1 MTCPRRHFWSMSE
14 LEFESRPSALQVTP
28 FPSHHLVSLRGGWQ
42 PSTETPGW
50 KQRVE
55 TALMKGE
62 SEPGRAPRAGSSSA
76 RAPGGAE
83 ERGSQPSQQL
93 ITGFTFSFP
102 SFDVSEALIKGS
114 KLSLQ
119 GRAAPRGWRG
129 SRCCGK
135 RARRPTHGPLQRARA
150 SRAAESVL
158 FNTDLLD

>member
-1 MTCPRRHFWSMSE
+1 MTCPRRHLWSMSE

-76 RAPGGAE
+76 RAPGGA
-83 ERGSQPSQQL
+83 RFPA
-93 ITGFTFSFP
+93 FSAANYWLHF
-102 SFDVSEALIKGS
+102 F
-114 KLSLQ
+114 LSLLRCFRCPHQ
-119 GRAAPRGWRG
+119 GLQTQPAGEGCASGLAREQMLRKTGLQAH
-129 SRCCGK
+129 SRPPPEGKGFPCG
-135 RARRPTHGPLQRARA
+135 
-150 SRAAESVL
+150 
-158 FNTDLLD
+158 